1 MLNLC
6 CINSLEE
13 LSKIQKDWDNFFV
26 INFPYLYSKTYN
38 WLTAW
43 CLSYEKDK
51 DIFVYVLRDRA
62 TMKIVAALPLII
74 VKTNFGGFPVR
85 KLEMIGRG
93 IGCDDFPIIDFHS
106 ECVDKIFS
114 HLASHA
120 KWHIAEFSRISNDIF
135 HLIDNLKK
143 GKVQNIITHS
153 KNYCVDLTIGYENYL
168 AERSKKFRQ
177 NVRTANNRCKK
188 YGTISY
194 KVIDDKNIAFKMA
207 KEIAIESWQYKQGS
221 SHFSEIDFKKS
232 FMENLLNIG
241 SISTYYF
248 AFIFIDRT
256 PMAYLF
262 GVIKNDVFYVVDV
275 SFKDT
280 YSRFSPG
287 MLLYCWV
294 IKNLMSEKQL
304 SVFDLGGEGEYKK
317 VYSNMIKDEQ
327 KIILY
332 NNNLYASIIH
342 FVRKQKIY
350 SKILRFLKS
359 KYKK

>member
-1 MLNLC
+1 MLNLY
-6 CINSLEE
+6 CINSFEE
-13 LSKIQKDWDNFFV
+13 LSKIQKDWDDFCV
-26 INFPYLYSKTYN
+26 INFPYLYSKTYS

-43 CLSYEKDK
+43 CLTYENDK

-62 TMKIVAALPLII
+62 TMKIVAALPLMI

-85 KLEMIGRG
+85 KLEMIGHG
-93 IGCDDFPIIDFHS
+93 IGCDDFPILDSHA
-106 ECVDKIFS
+106 ECVDKIFY

-120 KWHIAEFSRISNDIF
+120 KWHIAEFSRISND
-135 HLIDNLKK
+135 LIDIFKK
-143 GKVQNIITHS
+143 GKVQSIITQS
-153 KNYCVDLTIGYENYL
+153 KNYCVDLTVGYENYL

-188 YGTISY
+188 HGTISY
-194 KVIDDKNIAFKMA
+194 KVIDDKNIVLKMA
-207 KEIAIESWQYKQGS
+207 KEIAIGSWQYKQGL
-221 SHFSEIDFKKS
+221 SHFSETDFKKS

-241 SISTYYF
+241 SMSTYYF
-248 AFIFIDRT
+248 AFIFTDRT

-294 IKNLMSEKQL
+294 IKDLMGEKQL

-317 VYSNMIKDEQ
+317 VYSNMTKDEQ

-332 NNNLYASIIH
+332 NNNLYASIIN
-342 FVRKQKIY
+342 FVRKQNIY
-350 SKILRFLKS
+350 SKILRYLRS